1 MKKSSVDRVQRK
13 LPERIT
19 KLNPRLLDEVMKFAM
34 NIGYTEAELTEAAD
48 LEGLNEYYLKKRL

>member
-1 MKKSSVDRVQRK
+1 VQRK

-48 LEGLNEYYLKKRL
+48 LEGLNQYYLKKRL